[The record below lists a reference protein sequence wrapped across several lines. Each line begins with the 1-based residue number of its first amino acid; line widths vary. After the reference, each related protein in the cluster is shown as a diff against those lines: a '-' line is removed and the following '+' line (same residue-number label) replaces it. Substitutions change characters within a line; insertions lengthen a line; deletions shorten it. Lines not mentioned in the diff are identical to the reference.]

1 MVFMLTF
8 IKIAKA
14 RFCSSELNSTFGASG
29 LNTSFNSGGSG
40 TMNRQLSMGML
51 RRGASW
57 KKERK
62 RYKHIELHRFSDFR
76 SVEMERE
83 HGLLVCIL

>member
-1 MVFMLTF
+1 MLILPF

-29 LNTSFNSGGSG
+29 LNLNTSFNSGGSG

-83 HGLLVCIL
+83 HGVFVF